1 MNHMLPRPRF
11 WAETAAQIKPGRT
24 LLGELLIL
32 MLLYLI
38 SSFVSSFLLAI
49 PMTAWTVSTQ
59 SSYLLEAMETGLSNQ
74 TILTYLLE
82 QMPDWMAVA
91 ALYVY
96 AATGAAALVYCLKFQ
111 KRSPASM
118 GLRKGGAGEYLLGLL
133 IGLLLAGAV
142 VAVGAAAG
150 GYKLSADGPA
160 ADQALLCALALGGC
174 LIRGASLEL
183 LFRGYFAPSLGVRAP
198 VPMALISASVI
209 SALLES
215 GGSLFSMLGLN
226 SLLLALLLGIW
237 VLKRGNLWGA
247 CAIHAA
253 WIFVG
258 SFLFGFAP
266 AGEHAG
272 IRLLDMDT
280 DAFRPLLT
288 GGDFGPEASI
298 CATVVLLA
306 ALALLLAL
314 KEKEHVPYTPSETD
328 EQAPKFL

>member
-11 WAETAAQIKPGRT
+11 WAETAAQIKTGRT
-24 LLGELLIL
+24 LLGETLIL

-38 SSFVSSFLLAI
+38 STFVSSFLLAI

-59 SSYLLEAMETGLSNQ
+59 SSYLLEAMETGVSNE
-74 TILTYLLE
+74 TILTHLLE
-82 QMPDWMAVA
+82 QIPDWMAVVT
-91 ALYVY
+91 LYVS
-96 AATGAAALVYCLKFQ
+96 AATGAAALFYCVKFQ

-133 IGLLLAGAV
+133 AGLLLAGAV

-160 ADQALLCALALGGC
+160 TDQTVLCALAFGGC
-174 LIRGASLEL
+174 VIQGASMEL

-198 VPMALISASVI
+198 VPVALAVSAFA
-209 SALLES
+209 SAMVES

-226 SLLLALLLGIW
+226 RLLLALLLGIW

-253 WIFVG
+253 WSFVG
-258 SFLFGFAP
+258 SVLFGFAP
-266 AGEHAG
+266 AGEHGG
-272 IRLLDMDT
+272 IRLLDMDV

-314 KEKEHVPYTPSETD
+314 KEREHVPYAPADTD